1 MTPIEQ
7 SPVHLDLVRDRG
19 LTVHWPDGMQSFY
32 PIAYLR
38 RMSPSAEARTLRE
51 QLAKNPL
58 TVLPNTDDGKPLT
71 AMTAELVGNYAVR
84 IRFSDGHNTG
94 LYSWDYLRQID
105 PDHPQPD
112 PEPAPETETDGPT

>member
-1 MTPIEQ
+1 MTPLEQ

-51 QLAKNPL
+51 QLAKRL
-58 TVLPNTDDGKPLT
+58 LACL
-71 AMTAELVGNYAVR
+71 E
-84 IRFSDGHNTG
+84 DGHALSEDVLLDDLEG
-94 LYSWDYLRQID
+94 RARPSELAPYLGAQLC
-105 PDHPQPD
+105 
-112 PEPAPETETDGPT
+112 